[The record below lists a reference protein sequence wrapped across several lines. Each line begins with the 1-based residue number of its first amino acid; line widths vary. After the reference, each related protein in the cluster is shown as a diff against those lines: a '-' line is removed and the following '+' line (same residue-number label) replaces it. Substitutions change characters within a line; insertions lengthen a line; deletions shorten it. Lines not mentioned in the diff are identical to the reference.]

1 MDTKRS
7 ITEMQS
13 EIKRHIHFLLNSIK
27 ERLGAKSN
35 TEEDAYKYHFEL
47 IFDELPFFSLY
58 INIKKATYENLLLLS
73 HKAKELNE
81 YDYEALASKGIT
93 FDNDKFKFK
102 SLLSFVSKPVPYCNI
117 DLKALEAYLD
127 EIETSLLFTSPTY
140 VVQAL
145 LARFDVD
152 FGRFDKYDDKGRL
165 FLDIFNG
172 TENELDYLTLETSKK
187 ENYWT
192 SYVASDLTSE
202 DELGE
207 YICPFGEEL
216 GRAYL
221 EAKGV
226 AEFWQHWKNVFCL
239 INEKEDGPVKLD
251 RNLIIDL
258 ISAKQYENICS
269 FFDTVVGVLTSPLY
283 EIPEETVLTILEE
296 TLVGIKRITLSK
308 KLDYYTLGDNK
319 LFNRGELSKALG
331 CASEKFTKY
340 TALYGDKAFTEDEL
354 KNALQ
359 KINQPTTLFDI

>member
-1 MDTKRS
+1 METKLS

-13 EIKRHIHFLLNSIK
+13 EIKRHIYFMLNTIK

-35 TEEDAYKYHFEL
+35 TEEDAYKYHFDL

-58 INIKKATYENLLLLS
+58 INIKKATYEKLLLIS

-81 YDYEALASKGIT
+81 NDYEALKNIGIT
-93 FDNDKFKFK
+93 FDADSINFKP
-102 SLLSFVSKPVPYCNI
+102 LLSFVSKPVPYCNI

-140 VVQAL
+140 AVQAL

-172 TENELDYLTLETSKK
+172 AEDELDYLTLEMTKK
-187 ENYWT
+187 ENFWT

-207 YICPFGEEL
+207 YTCPFGEEL

-239 INEKEDGPVKLD
+239 NGENEDGPVKLD
-251 RNLIIDL
+251 RNLVIDL
-258 ISAKQYENICS
+258 ITDKQYEIICS
-269 FFDTVVGVLTSPLY
+269 FLDTVVGILTSPLY
-283 EIPEETVLTILEE
+283 EIPEETVVAILKQTLT
-296 TLVGIKRITLSK
+296 GIRRITLAK
-308 KLDYYTLGDNK
+308 KLDYYTLGENK
-319 LFNRGELSKALG
+319 LFNRGELSRALG

-340 TALYGDKAFTEDEL
+340 TALYGDKAFTEEEL
-354 KNALQ
+354 KNALK
-359 KINQPTTLFDI
+359 KINQPATLFDI

>member
-1 MDTKRS
+1 MENKIS
-7 ITEMQS
+7 IAEMQS
-13 EIKRHIHFLLNSIK
+13 EIKRHICFLLNSIK

-58 INIKKATYENLLLLS
+58 INIKKATYEKLLLLS
-73 HKAKELNE
+73 HKNKGLNE
-81 YDYEALASKGIT
+81 YDYEALTSKGVT

-102 SLLSFVSKPVPYCNI
+102 PLLSFVSKPVPYCNI
-117 DLKALEAYLD
+117 DLKELEAYLD

-140 VVQAL
+140 AVQAL

-165 FLDIFNG
+165 SLDIFDG
-172 TENELDYLTLETSKK
+172 TEDELNYLTLETTKK

-221 EAKGV
+221 EAKDI

-239 INEKEDGPVKLD
+239 NGEKEDGPVKLD
-251 RNLIIDL
+251 RNLVLNL
-258 ISAKQYENICS
+258 ITDKQYEIICS
-269 FFDTVVGVLTSPLY
+269 FLDTVVGILTSPLY
-283 EIPEETVLTILEE
+283 EIPEETVVAILQQ
-296 TLVGIKRITLSK
+296 TLAGIKRITLAK

-319 LFNRGELSKALG
+319 IFNRGELSKALG

-340 TALYGDKAFTEDEL
+340 TALYGDKAFTEEEL